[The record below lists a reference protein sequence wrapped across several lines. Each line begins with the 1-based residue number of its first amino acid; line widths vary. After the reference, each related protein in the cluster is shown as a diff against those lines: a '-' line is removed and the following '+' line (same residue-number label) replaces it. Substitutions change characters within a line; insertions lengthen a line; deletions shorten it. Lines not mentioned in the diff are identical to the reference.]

1 VIDLA
6 TPLRYLK
13 GIGPRRS
20 EALEAEGLRTVEDL
34 LLYLPFRYEDRS
46 RFLPIASLLPGV
58 RGTVRGRVVSAALR
72 RTRRR
77 GLSIF
82 EALVEDDSGSIRVV
96 FFNQPYLNRLLS
108 PGREVILHGESSPA
122 RYGRR
127 GLIMKSPQH
136 EVLAREED
144 EAIHT
149 GRVVPIYGRLPG
161 LSSRAIRRVVHAALR
176 DLPAG
181 LPDPLPPGLA
191 RDRGLP
197 PRRAAF
203 VLAHFPSQDA
213 DLAECLAGRSPA
225 HRRLIFEEFFFLQLG
240 FALARRRIESQPE
253 EPGLRVDDVI
263 RERLRAVLPFRLTG
277 AQRRVLKE
285 IASDLMSPRPMSRL
299 LQGDVGCGK
308 TVVALMAALLSVEN
322 GHQAAFM
329 APTEILAEQHHR
341 SFRRLLEGRGYP
353 IALLTAGVKGAARR
367 QVLQGLRAGSIPI
380 LVGTHALLEEE
391 VSFRSLRLAVID
403 EQHRFGVAQRAR
415 LRGKG
420 KRTDVLVMTATPI
433 PRSLALTV
441 YGDLSL
447 SVIDE
452 LPPGRS
458 PVRTMLRDERA
469 RGDVYRFLREQVER
483 GRQVYVVY
491 PLIEESG
498 DTDLKAAVEM
508 AARLGRE
515 VFPDRRV
522 GLLHGRLK
530 PEERETV
537 MGDFAAGRIPVLVAT
552 TVIEVGIDVP
562 NATVMVI
569 EEAERFGLSQLHQ
582 LRGRVG
588 RGSSDSFCVLM
599 AGAGGTPESE
609 QRLRIMCE
617 TSDGFVIAR
626 RDLEMRGPGEF
637 LGTRQSGLPDLRAG
651 DILRDHDILEDARRE
666 AFDLAE
672 RLGSLPQRGD
682 LVRHMERRWGGRLG
696 MIQVG

>member
-1 VIDLA
+1 MIDLT
-6 TPLRYLK
+6 TPLRYVK

-20 EALEAEGLRTVEDL
+20 EALATEGLRTVEDL
-34 LLYLPFRYEDRS
+34 LFHLPFRYEDRS
-46 RFLPIASLLPGV
+46 RFLPIASLLPGL
-58 RGTVRGRVVSAALR
+58 RGTVRGRVVTAALR

-96 FFNQPYLNRLLS
+96 FFNQPYLNRLLA
-108 PGREVILHGESSPA
+108 PGREVILHGEATPA
-122 RYGRR
+122 RFGRR
-127 GLIMKSPQH
+127 GLIMQSPQY
-136 EVLAREED
+136 EVLAREDD

-149 GRVVPIYGRLPG
+149 GRVVPIYPRLPG
-161 LSSRAIRRVVHAALR
+161 LSSRAIRRIVHAALGELR
-176 DLPAG
+176 AS

-191 RDRGLP
+191 QARGFP
-197 PRRAAF
+197 PRRAALA
-203 VLAHFPSQDA
+203 LAHFPPEDT
-213 DLAECLAGRSPA
+213 DLAELQAGRSPA
-225 HRRLIFEEFFFLQLG
+225 HRRLVFEEFFFLQLG
-240 FALARRRIESQPE
+240 FALARQRLESLPE
-253 EPGLRVDDVI
+253 EPGLRVDDPV
-263 RERLRAVLPFRLTG
+263 RERLRAVLPFRLTA

-285 IASDLMSPRPMSRL
+285 IAFDQMSPRPMSRL

-308 TVVALMAALLSVEN
+308 TVIALLASLLAVEN

-367 QVLQGLRAGSIPI
+367 QVLQGLRAGTIPI

-391 VSFRSLRLAVID
+391 VRFRSLRLAVID

-441 YGDLSL
+441 YGDLTL

-452 LPPGRS
+452 LPPGRR
-458 PVRTMLRDERA
+458 PVKTVLRDERA
-469 RGDVYRFLREQVER
+469 RPGVYRFLREQVAQ
-483 GRQVYVVY
+483 GRQAYVVY
-491 PLIEESG
+491 PLVEESR
-498 DTDLKAAVEM
+498 DSELKAAVAM
-508 AARLGRE
+508 AGRLARE
-515 VFPDRRV
+515 VFPDLRV
-522 GLLHGRLK
+522 GLLHGRLR
-530 PEERETV
+530 PEEREAV
-537 MGDFAAGRIPVLVAT
+537 MGDFAAGTIPVLVAT

-569 EEAERFGLSQLHQ
+569 EQAERFGLSQLHQ

-588 RGSSDSFCVLM
+588 RGSSESYCILM
-599 AGAGGTPESE
+599 PGTRGTEESLR
-609 QRLRIMCE
+609 RLQIMCE
-617 TSDGFVIAR
+617 TNDGFIIAR

-637 LGTRQSGLPDLRAG
+637 LGTRQSGIPDLRVG
-651 DILRDHDILEDARRE
+651 DILRDLDILEDARRE
-666 AFDLAE
+666 AFDLAA
-672 RLGSLPQRGD
+672 RLATIPQRGD

-696 MIQVG
+696 MVQVG